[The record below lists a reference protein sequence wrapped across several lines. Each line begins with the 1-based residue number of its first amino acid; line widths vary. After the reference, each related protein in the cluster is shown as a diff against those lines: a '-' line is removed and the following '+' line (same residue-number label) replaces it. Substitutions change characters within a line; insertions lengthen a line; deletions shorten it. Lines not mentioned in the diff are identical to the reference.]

1 MSLIKCP
8 ACQEKISDKVES
20 CPNCEY
26 SFNQT
31 QGEIEQLKKQNFRQ
45 YRYQMYRLKM
55 LTYLSIAIAVMG
67 TVPML
72 WAYAK
77 AIDYGFNA
85 SITNHW
91 GIYLVI
97 AGFIMYAILRV
108 VMLNTKRK
116 YKASK

>member
-8 ACQEKISDKVES
+8 ACQRKISDKVDS

-31 QGEIEQLKKQNFRQ
+31 QDEQDQLKIQNFRQ
-45 YRYQMYRLKM
+45 YRDLMYRFKM
-55 LTYLSIAIAVMG
+55 LTFVSIAIAVTG

-108 VMLNTKRK
+108 IIILTKRK
-116 YKASK
+116 YQASK

>member
-8 ACQEKISDKVES
+8 ACQRKISDKVES

-31 QGEIEQLKKQNFRQ
+31 QEESDQLKIHNYRQ
-45 YRYQMYRLKM
+45 YRNLMYRFKM
-55 LTYLSIAIAVMG
+55 LTFVSIAIAVMG

-97 AGFIMYAILRV
+97 TGFIMYAIIRV
-108 VMLNTKRK
+108 VMLNVKRK